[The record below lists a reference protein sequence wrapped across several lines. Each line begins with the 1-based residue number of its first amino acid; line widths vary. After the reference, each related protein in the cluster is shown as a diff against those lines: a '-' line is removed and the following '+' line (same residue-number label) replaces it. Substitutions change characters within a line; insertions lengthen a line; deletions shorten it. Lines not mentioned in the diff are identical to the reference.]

1 MTKDFKIYNLKNG
14 MEVIFIPMPN
24 SLTTTVMAMVKV
36 GSKYET
42 KEISGLSHFLEHMA
56 FKGTKKR
63 PSPIDI
69 ANELDNLGAEFN
81 AFTGQE
87 QTVYYAK
94 SKNDSFDKILEI
106 ISDLYINPV
115 VPEKELE
122 KERGVIIE
130 ELNMY
135 EDIPMRKIN
144 DDFIKLLYGDQPAGW
159 PIIGRKEVIKNLKR
173 EDFISYRKKHYK
185 SGNTILAIS
194 GGCSKKNIED
204 KIEKYFGA
212 LETKPETK
220 MPDVIEKQE
229 KPQELITYKKL
240 DQAHLI
246 LGFRSFDIYDERK
259 YPLIVLSKILGG
271 TMSSRLFKEIRERM
285 GAAYYIN
292 SGAYF
297 DSNTGTFEVNA
308 GVTTKKIEEVI
319 ITILN
324 EFKKFKRELINEK
337 EIDKAKNNITGKML
351 LGLETSDDLA
361 SYYGNQRIKNI
372 DPLTPKEK
380 IKKINNVTASQ
391 IKSVAND
398 IFINEGL
405 NLAIIGPF
413 KNRSF
418 LDILNI

>member
-324 EFKKFKRELINEK
+324 EFKKFKKELVNEK
-337 EIDKAKNNITGKML
+337 EINKAKNNITGKML

>member
-1 MTKDFKIYNLKNG
+1 
-14 MEVIFIPMPN
+14 
-24 SLTTTVMAMVKV
+24 
-36 GSKYET
+36 
-42 KEISGLSHFLEHMA
+42 
-56 FKGTKKR
+56 
-63 PSPIDI
+63 
-69 ANELDNLGAEFN
+69 
-81 AFTGQE
+81 
-87 QTVYYAK
+87 
-94 SKNDSFDKILEI
+94 
-106 ISDLYINPV
+106 
-115 VPEKELE
+115 
-122 KERGVIIE
+122 
-130 ELNMY
+130 
-135 EDIPMRKIN
+135 
-144 DDFIKLLYGDQPAGW
+144 
-159 PIIGRKEVIKNLKR
+159 
-173 EDFISYRKKHYK
+173 
-185 SGNTILAIS
+185 
-194 GGCSKKNIED
+194 
-204 KIEKYFGA
+204 
-212 LETKPETK
+212 
-220 MPDVIEKQE
+220 
-229 KPQELITYKKL
+229 
-240 DQAHLI
+240 
-246 LGFRSFDIYDERK
+246 
-259 YPLIVLSKILGG
+259 
-271 TMSSRLFKEIRERM
+271 MSSRLFKEIRERM

>member
-324 EFKKFKRELINEK
+324 EFKKFKKELINEK